1 MEIYYLI
8 NGKKYLDTHLL
19 RQKLDLTK
27 WELQVVMNTYQFPES
42 EIVNIQNRKLY
53 SVRVLEDL
61 VKKLLIANE
70 G

>member
-19 RQKLDLTK
+19 REKLDISK
-27 WELQVVMNTYQFPES
+27 WELQVIMDTYQFPES
-42 EIVNIQNRKLY
+42 EIVMIQNRKLY
-53 SVRVLEDL
+53 SVRVLEEF
-61 VKKLLIANE
+61 VKKLLKANE